1 MQAKTG
7 DRVVTHG
14 RTVGQNDQ
22 VSEIVEVLGRDGEP
36 PYRVRSSDGT
46 EKVLSPGPDSVV
58 ERGKRRWPRR

>member
-14 RTVGQNDQ
+14 RAVGQSDR

-36 PYRVRSSDGT
+36 PYRVRSSDGS
-46 EKVLSPGPDSVV
+46 ERILSPGPDSVV
-58 ERGKRRWPRR
+58 ERGKRRRRRR